1 MMQLKFIEPT
11 WGDSPPF
18 FPMNTIVV
26 SDRIQ
31 EDWPVKPGHCLN
43 PFEPLF
49 GSDTP
54 ESDLGRSLYD
64 LAISI
69 EESYGLG
76 ELMDEL
82 PNLVLGIKQNLASWY
97 EIGLISW
104 KIKLCKAWRKRY
116 TSFKQFCENAI
127 GKTSSAVN
135 NWIRAARVMSQL
147 ISAGCDRLP
156 LNASIAI
163 ELSKFGET
171 DLLEAWRDVCETY
184 SDHELT
190 LDKVK
195 AHLENPYQRLPNS
208 KKVNIPIELWERLR
222 VKAAESGLSPS
233 KLLEELI
240 ESLLP
245 DDDDPSRDTIP
256 PDEDDDIDSQFSECQ
271 LLNVFGDTKI
281 SNQELEKYG
290 RVRVKVGVNSYLI
303 EPVSNIPLISSDD
316 YESSHLRTETGEI
329 IPRYT
334 KRYRENFSINPD
346 GCYVK
351 KDPTRNWEL
360 KDGILGAI
368 PF

>member
-1 MMQLKFIEPT
+1 MN
-11 WGDSPPF
+11 
-18 FPMNTIVV
+18 NTII

-31 EDWPVKPGHCLN
+31 EDWPVTPGHCLN

-54 ESDLGRSLYD
+54 ENDLGRSLYD

-76 ELMDEL
+76 ELIDDL
-82 PNLVLGIKQNLASWY
+82 PDLILGIKKNLTSWY

-156 LNASIAI
+156 MNASIAL
-163 ELSKFGET
+163 ELSKFSES
-171 DLLEAWRDVCETY
+171 DLLESWRSICDTY
-184 SDHELT
+184 QEHELT

-195 AHLENPYQRLPNS
+195 AHLENPYQRPNS
-208 KKVNIPIELWERLR
+208 KKINISLESWEKLR
-222 VKAAESGLSPS
+222 EKAAESGISPS

-240 ESLLP
+240 DSLLP
-245 DDDDPSRDTIP
+245 DEDDPSQDTVP
-256 PDEDDDIDSQFSECQ
+256 PDEPDEDEDDKDEDAQDLPNFAKRYRANFSHPD
-271 LLNVFGDTKI
+271 NYY
-281 SNQELEKYG
+281 SPS
-290 RVRVKVGVNSYLI
+290 VNSYLL
-303 EPVSNIPLISSDD
+303 EGGKLVNVDD
-316 YESSHLRTETGEI
+316 LVPY
-329 IPRYT
+329 
-334 KRYRENFSINPD
+334 
-346 GCYVK
+346 
-351 KDPTRNWEL
+351 
-360 KDGILGAI
+360 
-368 PF
+368 

>member
-1 MMQLKFIEPT
+1 MDDAINRSNRWFLHGGE
-11 WGDSPPF
+11 SPPF
-18 FPMNTIVV
+18 IPMNNKII

-31 EDWPVKPGHCLN
+31 EDWPVTPGHCLN

-54 ESDLGRSLYD
+54 ENDLGRSLYD
-64 LAISI
+64 LAINI

-76 ELMDEL
+76 ELIDDL
-82 PNLVLGIKQNLASWY
+82 PDLILGIKKNLTAWY

-156 LNASIAI
+156 MNASIAL
-163 ELSKFGET
+163 ELSKFGES
-171 DLLEAWRDVCETY
+171 DLLEAWRSICDTY
-184 SDHELT
+184 QDHELT

-195 AHLENPYQRLPNS
+195 SHLENPYKHRPNS
-208 KKVNIPIELWERLR
+208 KKVNIPIELWEKLR
-222 VKAAESGLSPS
+222 EKAAESGISPS

-245 DDDDPSRDTIP
+245 DDEVDSSKDTVP
-256 PDEDDDIDSQFSECQ
+256 PDEPGEDDDDTMPLDLPEDLPNFAKRYRANFSYQ
-271 LLNVFGDTKI
+271 DDYYSPK
-281 SNQELEKYG
+281 
-290 RVRVKVGVNSYLI
+290 VNSYVLDNRKL
-303 EPVSNIPLISSDD
+303 VNVDD
-316 YESSHLRTETGEI
+316 WVPY
-329 IPRYT
+329 
-334 KRYRENFSINPD
+334 
-346 GCYVK
+346 
-351 KDPTRNWEL
+351 
-360 KDGILGAI
+360 
-368 PF
+368 

>member
-1 MMQLKFIEPT
+1 MT
-11 WGDSPPF
+11 
-18 FPMNTIVV
+18 TII

-31 EDWPVKPGHCLN
+31 EDWPVTPGHCLN

-76 ELMDEL
+76 ELMDDL
-82 PNLVLGIKQNLASWY
+82 PDLILGIKKNLTSWY

-156 LNASIAI
+156 MNPSIAL
-163 ELSKFGET
+163 ELSKFSES
-171 DLLEAWRDVCETY
+171 DLLESWRSICDTY
-184 SDHELT
+184 QDHELT

-195 AHLENPYQRLPNS
+195 AHLENPYQRMPNS
-208 KKVNIPIELWERLR
+208 KKINISLDAWEKLR
-222 VKAAESGLSPS
+222 KKADESGISPS
-233 KLLEELI
+233 KLLEKLIDSFGLLEELEELI
-240 ESLLP
+240 DSLLP
-245 DDDDPSRDTIP
+245 DEDDPSQDTVP
-256 PDEDDDIDSQFSECQ
+256 PDEPDEDEDDKDEDDQDLPNFAKRYRANFRYQDNYYSP
-271 LLNVFGDTKI
+271 T
-281 SNQELEKYG
+281 
-290 RVRVKVGVNSYLI
+290 VNSYLL
-303 EPVSNIPLISSDD
+303 EDGKLVNVDD
-316 YESSHLRTETGEI
+316 LVPY
-329 IPRYT
+329 
-334 KRYRENFSINPD
+334 
-346 GCYVK
+346 
-351 KDPTRNWEL
+351 
-360 KDGILGAI
+360 
-368 PF
+368 

>member
-1 MMQLKFIEPT
+1 MQFESSYLGGT
-11 WGDSPPF
+11 PPLF
-18 FPMNTIVV
+18 LMNTIVV

-54 ESDLGRSLYD
+54 ESGLGRSLYD

-82 PNLVLGIKQNLASWY
+82 PNLVLGIKQNLTSWY

-116 TSFKQFCENAI
+116 SSFKQFCENAV

-184 SDHELT
+184 CDHELT

-222 VKAAESGLSPS
+222 EKAAESGLSPS

-245 DDDDPSRDTIP
+245 DDDDPSRDAVP
-256 PDEDDDIDSQFSECQ
+256 PDDEDEDDSQFECQ
-271 LLNVFGDTKI
+271 LLNVFGDTKV
-281 SNQELEKYG
+281 SNQELENHGYV
-290 RVRVKVGVNSYLI
+290 RVRTGVNSYHI
-303 EPVSNIPLISSDD
+303 VPVAEIPLDSSDN
-316 YESSHLRTETGEI
+316 YESNYLRTENGEI
-329 IPRYT
+329 IPRYA
-334 KRYRENFSINPD
+334 KRYRENFKIKPD
-346 GCYVK
+346 GYYFK
-351 KDPTRNWEL
+351 KDPVRSWEL
-360 KDGILGAI
+360 NGGILEQV